1 MNNRYVP
8 LNNDRPV
15 KGSDTSREIVRPDA
29 HLHISAE
36 ELGASRS
43 AGRGAC
49 AGNAFYKVTD
59 ACAQITTLHRLR
71 RHICD
76 VTYGSP

>member
-1 MNNRYVP
+1 MLP
-8 LNNDRPV
+8 LNNDRLV
-15 KGSDTSREIVRPDA
+15 KGSDTSREIIRPKA

-36 ELGASRS
+36 ELGAVRS
-43 AGRGAC
+43 VGRGAC
-49 AGNAFYKVTD
+49 AGKEFYNGSD
-59 ACAQITTLHRLR
+59 ACAHITTLRRVR